1 MARTRPALRGVRFVL
16 AGRHRGATDARHG
29 PGLACHRGRR
39 AGHSSNSEGAMKTKI
54 VYLGN
59 HILRFYSIRPH
70 VDFGPFNIYGHRG
83 FNFGWFGIS
92 LNPYP
97 HGEN

>member
-1 MARTRPALRGVRFVL
+1 
-16 AGRHRGATDARHG
+16 
-29 PGLACHRGRR
+29 
-39 AGHSSNSEGAMKTKI
+39 MKTKI